1 MKQEQTLPGSSI
13 IVDMNRTRSDN
24 NETLRI
30 ILDHDGISWKR
41 LLDFGERVPKWSVK
55 VSLAQP
61 VPSLSS

>member
-13 IVDMNRTRSDN
+13 IVDMNRIQSEN
-24 NETLRI
+24 IETLRI
-30 ILDHDGISWKR
+30 ILDQNGISWKT
-41 LLDFGERVPKWSVK
+41 LPEFGERVPEWSVK